1 MEDGDSDERECRKYV
16 IRRKRNDTSL
26 RNTENG
32 PGRKGITT
40 CAHTKQME
48 NIDQENVSKKKG
60 KEKDKVKKKK
70 KEEEKTSNE

>member
-32 PGRKGITT
+32 PGRKRITT
-40 CAHTKQME
+40 CAHTKQTE
-48 NIDQENVSKKKG
+48 NINQENVS
-60 KEKDKVKKKK
+60 
-70 KEEEKTSNE
+70 